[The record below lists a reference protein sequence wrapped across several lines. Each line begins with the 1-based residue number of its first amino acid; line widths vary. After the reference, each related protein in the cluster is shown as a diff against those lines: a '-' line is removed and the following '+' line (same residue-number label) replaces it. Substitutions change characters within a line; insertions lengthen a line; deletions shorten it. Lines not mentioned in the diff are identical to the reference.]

1 MVMEAFFGGEAADV
15 SDDVVGGVGLVVV
28 GVEEG
33 GVDASAP
40 VFDGGDAVV
49 AEFGDGASG
58 GG

>member
-1 MVMEAFFGGEAADV
+1 MIG
-15 SDDVVGGVGLVVV
+15 SGVGLVVV

-49 AEFGDGASG
+49 AEFGDGAG
-58 GG
+58 GGG